1 MVRCLGVEE
10 AVWYLGV
17 FLFLAVLSCRYF
29 WKDVFP
35 SCRSV
40 FPSSSLVLAA
50 SLFWCLILSRELMV
64 ESCFSSKYFV

>member
-40 FPSSSLVLAA
+40 LPSSSLVLAA
-50 SLFWCLILSRELMV
+50 SLF
-64 ESCFSSKYFV
+64 